1 MDDVFDDVHLNEA
14 EPVLKPVKPVLEVV
28 VLRERQV
35 TAAPLDLDLRLGQPR
50 GDFGRATL
58 RHVPVQQ
65 VSEDFNLVELT
76 A

>member
-1 MDDVFDDVHLNEA
+1 LDDVFDDVALNEA
-14 EPVLKPVKPVLEVV
+14 EPVLKPVKPVLKVV

-35 TAAPLDLDLRLGQPR
+35 AAAPLDLRLGQPR

-65 VSEDFNLVELT
+65 VSEDFNLVEP
-76 A
+76 AV